1 MPTATDLEDNLRE
14 LTRKTGGNLITST
27 DIASSLDA
35 ISKTED
41 SLYMLSFVPANPKKI
56 GKIKVVVAHGKF
68 DVLYDDNQRI
78 DYVADYL
85 KKKELESPSV
95 MLKKMSFADKKLSVE
110 LTQFKM
116 QAGSGKSCGQLSV
129 RVQVVSSSGQS
140 VFDRS
145 RNLEALQD
153 PVSLSLGF
161 DFLLPGKYDVIVE
174 AQDLLSGKS
183 YTDFL
188 QPEIR

>member
-1 MPTATDLEDNLRE
+1 
-14 LTRKTGGNLITST
+14 
-27 DIASSLDA
+27 
-35 ISKTED
+35 
-41 SLYMLSFVPANPKKI
+41 ML
-56 GKIKVVVAHGKF
+56 
-68 DVLYDDNQRI
+68 
-78 DYVADYL
+78 
-85 KKKELESPSV
+85 
-95 MLKKMSFADKKLSVE
+95 KMSFAEKKLSVE

-116 QAGSGKSCGQLSV
+116 QAVSGKPCGQLSV
-129 RVQVVSSSGQS
+129 HVQVVSPSGQS

-145 RNLEALQD
+145 RNLEALKD